1 MKMRV
6 QLVIED
12 ASGASTCTDIAA
24 IERHT
29 GDLIG
34 LSLEEAKAM
43 TGAVQRAGRG
53 PGSGGDRS
61 RLDLSHLPAAAST
74 KRNAPDRLSN
84 AIRPTRPR

>member
-12 ASGASTCTDIAA
+12 ASGASNCTDIAA

-29 GDLIG
+29 EDLIG

-43 TGAVQRAGRG
+43 AGAVQRGMVEVQAREALGRN
-53 PGSGGDRS
+53 
-61 RLDLSHLPAAAST
+61 ST
-74 KRNAPDRLSN
+74 CP
-84 AIRPTRPR
+84 